1 MLQPIQK
8 IGKKVI
14 LIKLN
19 LATLKV
25 QLIIGGILLAVILFF
40 VFITG
45 ILAMIGDNSS
55 KSNMNGNEYQLG
67 LGQAAVSAQ
76 VEQYRDSI
84 TKELEKYNLTELT
97 DLLLA
102 LMQQESGG
110 HGSDPMQ
117 ASESKCGKIGCITN
131 PQESIEYGVKHF
143 NSVYNKAN
151 KDIKLTLQSYNFGG
165 GFIDYVLKRGGEYT
179 KNLVI
184 SFSQMMYKRYSH
196 TGIYKCHR
204 PSAIKYKACYGDIEY
219 VEAVFKYLPA
229 ATAGN
234 IEKSTGKVGKL
245 NAPVNAPLNISSGFG
260 WRNIGAGPEFHLGI
274 DIPCSESNS
283 IHAAKKG
290 QVVHAGVRAGSA
302 SSYGNFITI
311 KHSETFYTL
320 YAHLSKVAVKKGQT
334 VKAGQGIGYCGNTG
348 RSYGSHL
355 HFETKTQMWGGH
367 MNPAKYL
374 GL

>member
-1 MLQPIQK
+1 MQTAQRLT
-8 IGKKVI
+8 KK
-14 LIKLN
+14 LIAIKVN
-19 LATLKV
+19 LATLKI
-25 QLIIGGILLAVILFF
+25 QLIIWGILLAVILLF
-40 VFITG
+40 VFISG
-45 ILAMIGDNSS
+45 IIAMIGDTSS
-55 KSNMNGNEYQLG
+55 KSNMNGNEFQLG

-76 VEQYRDSI
+76 VEQYRDAI
-84 TKELEKYNLTELT
+84 QTELLKYNLVDLT

-102 LMQQESGG
+102 QMQQESGG
-110 HGSDPMQ
+110 YGGDPMQ
-117 ASESKCGKIGCITN
+117 ASESKCGAIGCITS

-143 NSVYNKAN
+143 VSVYNKAN

-165 GFIDYVLKRGGEYT
+165 GFIDYVMKRGGEYT
-179 KNLVI
+179 KNLAI
-184 SFSQMMYKRYSH
+184 SFSQMMYKKLAH

-219 VEAVFKYLPA
+219 VEAVFRYLPS

-234 IEKSTGKVGKL
+234 IELSTKKVGNL
-245 NAPVNAPLNISSGFG
+245 NAPVNAPLNISSPFG

-274 DIPCSESNS
+274 DIPCSTANS

-290 QVVHAGVRAGSA
+290 QVVHAGMRDGSA

-311 KHSETFYTL
+311 KHSETFYTT
-320 YAHLSKVAVKKGQT
+320 YAHLSTVKVKKGQT
-334 VKAGQGIGYCGNTG
+334 VKAGQGLGYCGSTG

-367 MNPAKYL
+367 MNPARYL